1 MDSTSSPLK
10 VVQIHQAFSY
20 GSSIGIP
27 LEEDDE
33 LLDELE
39 GALLLELELDE
50 LLEEFEELIE
60 LLELEELVDELVLE
74 ELELLEPEETLLL
87 DEVVLVSCLASEL
100 VDSSLEELLKVEVDS
115 SLLEVDSILLSLED
129 TKLVV
134 QETPV
139 LQADNIKAPN
149 TVIE

>member
-1 MDSTSSPLK
+1 M
-10 VVQIHQAFSY
+10 
-20 GSSIGIP
+20 
-27 LEEDDE
+27 
-33 LLDELE
+33 
-39 GALLLELELDE
+39 
-50 LLEEFEELIE
+50 
-60 LLELEELVDELVLE
+60 LE

-100 VDSSLEELLKVEVDS
+100 VVSSLEELLKVEVGS
-115 SLLEVDSILLSLED
+115 SVLEVDSMLLSLED

-134 QETPV
+134 LETPV